1 VSEPLNLKWKLLALF
16 SSAICLILTAGVCIR
31 LFLSHRQDI
40 GFSSL
45 NAPAVLAQV
54 KKLNQLTTVKYSI
67 QRVVGMKESKD
78 PFGEESILLMVQGQ
92 ALAGVDLSTL
102 SPENVHVADNRAVTL
117 KLPPAKLF
125 HVFLDEKQTKVWDR
139 HITWWTPWIPF
150 DPDLEHKARL
160 AAEEDVRSAALKM
173 GILDEAHRNAETAI
187 GGFLRVLHV
196 DVQFTC
202 D

>member
-1 VSEPLNLKWKLLALF
+1 LKWKLLALF
-16 SSAICLILTAGVCIR
+16 SSAICLLLIAGVCIG

-45 NAPAVLAQV
+45 DAPTVLAQV
-54 KKLNQLTTVKYSI
+54 TKLNQLTTVKYSI
-67 QRVVGMKESKD
+67 QRVVGMKEATY
-78 PFGEESILLMVQGQ
+78 PLGEESILLMVQGQ

-102 SPENVHVADNRAVTL
+102 SPADVRVAHIRKVTL
-117 KLPPAKLF
+117 RLPPAKLF

-160 AAEEDVRSAALKM
+160 AAQEDVRAAALKM
-173 GILDEAHRNAETAI
+173 GILDEAHSNAETAI
-187 GGFLRVLHV
+187 RGFLQALHV

>member
-1 VSEPLNLKWKLLALF
+1 LKWKLLALF
-16 SSAICLILTAGVCIR
+16 SSAICLLLTAGTCVR
-31 LFLSHRQDI
+31 LFLWHRQDL
-40 GFSSL
+40 GFYSL
-45 NAPAVLAQV
+45 NTPAVLAQV
-54 KKLNQLTTVKYSI
+54 KKLNQLTTVKYGI

-102 SPENVHVADNRAVTL
+102 SPEDVHVADNRGVTL

-139 HITWWTPWIPF
+139 HITWWTPWVPF

-160 AAEEDVRSAALKM
+160 AAEDDVRSAALKM
-173 GILDEAHRNAETAI
+173 GILDEAHRSAETAI
-187 GGFLRVLHV
+187 GDFLRALHV